1 MTMDGIFT
9 LLGIAVTAA
18 IASVLLKREG
28 AHWGIIISAA
38 AGVILFITILPE
50 LRDIISALSGLA
62 DISQIGSSWLSP
74 LLKIVGV
81 AFLGEWGVQLC
92 KDAGENAIAV
102 KLEMGVKIV
111 LLVLCIPIITQLLNL
126 ITSLLNGGI

>member
-1 MTMDGIFT
+1 MSDIFT

-18 IASVLLKREG
+18 VASALLKREG
-28 AHWGIIISAA
+28 AHWGLIISAA
-38 AGVILFITILPE
+38 AGVILFITVLPE
-50 LRDIISALSGLA
+50 LQDIISALSGLA
-62 DISQIGSSWLSP
+62 DVSQLGSAWLGP

-92 KDAGENAIAV
+92 RDAGENAIAV

-111 LLVLCIPIITQLLNL
+111 LLVLCIPVIAQLLNL

>member
-1 MTMDGIFT
+1 MGGIFT
-9 LLGIAVTAA
+9 LLGIAVTAV
-18 IASVLLKREG
+18 IASILLKREG
-28 AHWGIIISAA
+28 AHWGII
-38 AGVILFITILPE
+38 VLPE
-50 LRDIISALSGLA
+50 LQDIISALSGRA

-111 LLVLCIPIITQLLNL
+111 LLVLCIPLISQLLSL
-126 ITSLLNGGI
+126 ITSILSGGI

>member
-1 MTMDGIFT
+1 MGGIFT
-9 LLGIAVTAA
+9 LLGIAVTAV

-28 AHWGIIISAA
+28 AHWGLIISA
-38 AGVILFITILPE
+38 AGVILFITVLPE

-62 DISQIGSSWLSP
+62 DVSQIGSAWLSP

-111 LLVLCIPIITQLLNL
+111 LLVLCIPVISQLLNL

>member
-1 MTMDGIFT
+1 MGGIFT
-9 LLGIAVTAA
+9 LLGIAVTAV
-18 IASVLLKREG
+18 IASILLKREG
-28 AHWGIIISAA
+28 AHWGII
-38 AGVILFITILPE
+38 
-50 LRDIISALSGLA
+50 LSGLA

-111 LLVLCIPIITQLLNL
+111 LLVLCIPLISQLLSL
-126 ITSLLNGGI
+126 ITSILNGGI